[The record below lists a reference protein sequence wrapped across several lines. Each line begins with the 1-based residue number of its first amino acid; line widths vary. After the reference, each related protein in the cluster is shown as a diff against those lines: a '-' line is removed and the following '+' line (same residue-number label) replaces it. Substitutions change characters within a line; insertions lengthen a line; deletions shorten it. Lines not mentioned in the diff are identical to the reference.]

1 MYKIY
6 VDAATKRNP
15 GPSAIG
21 MVILNTHTKEYQ
33 QISHPLK
40 NTHTNHEAEFEAVIY
55 ALEWIN
61 KQPMTDSIIWIH
73 SDSKIVIQTIDKNFT
88 KNECFKAYLRK
99 INQLIHHSHRLI
111 FFKWIPEKENKGA
124 DQLAKQGLL
133 KLM

>member
-6 VDAATKRNP
+6 VDAATKGNP

-21 MVILNTHTKEYQ
+21 IVILNTHTKEYQ

-40 NTHTNHEAEFEAVIY
+40 NTYTNHEAEFEAVIY

-61 KQPMTDSIIWIH
+61 KQPMTDHIIWIH

-99 INQLIHHSHRLI
+99 INQLIHHSRRLI